1 MPFWPI
7 VVWPQEQ
14 CCKAVLERCSK
25 LNGHLTP
32 SGSTVVGFVPRWA
45 FFLSNGIFSPVTN
58 FLLELEFTKTNK
70 TKTKIEKMFLKTIR
84 FIILKVVLSAEVS
97 RPDIC
102 LAATFART
110 PLYEKR
116 RMALSDLVLRA
127 ALVVWLGYEPAIS
140 GIQSKYLELQSRKF
154 SFSWKWK
161 YVYRSNCFWIFLL
174 SYQSHC
180 GSQLTN
186 VRKP

>member
-7 VVWPQEQ
+7 VVWPQYQ
-14 CCKAVLERCSK
+14 CYIAVLEWCSK
-25 LNGHLTP
+25 WNGHLTP

-127 ALVVWLGYEPAIS
+127 ALGLCSLTRIRTHDLWYAIQIF
-140 GIQSKYLELQSRKF
+140 GARRQKIFIQLKIR
-154 SFSWKWK
+154 
-161 YVYRSNCFWIFLL
+161 VCRSEQLFLDISLIIPKSQRL
-174 SYQSHC
+174 SAH
-180 GSQLTN
+180 
-186 VRKP
+186 

>member
-7 VVWPQEQ
+7 VVWPQYQ
-14 CCKAVLERCSK
+14 CYIAVLEWCSK
-25 LNGHLTP
+25 WNGHLTP
-32 SGSTVVGFVPRWA
+32 SGSTVVGFEPRWA

-116 RMALSDLVLRA
+116 GMALSDLGRLGF
-127 ALVVWLGYEPAIS
+127 VVWLGYEPAIS
-140 GIQSKYLELQSRKF
+140 GIQSKYLELQGRKF
-154 SFSWKWK
+154 SFSWKWEF
-161 YVYRSNCFWIFLL
+161 VDRSNCFWIFLL